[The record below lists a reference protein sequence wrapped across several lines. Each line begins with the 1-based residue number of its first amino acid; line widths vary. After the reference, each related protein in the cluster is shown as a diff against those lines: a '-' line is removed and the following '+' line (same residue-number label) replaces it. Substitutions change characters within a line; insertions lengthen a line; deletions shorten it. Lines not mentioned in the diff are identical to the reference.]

1 MPIDPE
7 KEQKQKL
14 LALVREAIAR
24 DDALREQYQVG
35 EKFRFIRERLHGLL
49 ERLEKLA
56 LVEELAEKKRVTE
69 MASDEMPVFV
79 YLYNAHG
86 LTFKSWQNMLS
97 QKVFYE
103 YSVNRPIY
111 SQQLHI
117 EELLRGKANK
127 LQHGYLV
134 FFVKK
139 TDILS
144 PVTETSPKD
153 ALGNPMIKIREGS
166 LRTDKFVV
174 FVHNLHEYILD
185 AEGLLIRKS

>member
-69 MASDEMPVFV
+69 MASDECQSLCTSIMRMALPSKLAKHV
-79 YLYNAHG
+79 
-86 LTFKSWQNMLS
+86 KP
-97 QKVFYE
+97 KVFYE

-144 PVTETSPKD
+144 PVTETSPQRC
-153 ALGNPMIKIREGS
+153 ARNPMIKIREGS